1 MANISPA
8 EHSHGIDL
16 ESALDFLNTLHPGHG
31 RTDEQHQRDEH
42 LASPADAAMWF
53 LEHEL
58 VHPDAGI
65 RISETDLA
73 RIRRVRSALR
83 EVVDAVVEGRKP
95 EPDAVYLVNATL
107 EMRRPTRLELDG
119 SALRIGH
126 RHADTPVD
134 DALALIAEA
143 IIEELATGR
152 PERMRVCANDR
163 CRWAFFDSSPTGRRR
178 WCDMR
183 SCGNQAKAA
192 RYRARLK
199 EESRADETPSPPEL
213 ARGAS
218 CRTDR
223 GPHTRDRR
231 PASADRTLMWRIFL
245 PVPSMR
251 PSGFGRS
258 APSASWRFTQ
268 PPCGIRAKSR
278 SRIFIDRPKASSPLP
293 GSYWTTTSGSS
304 ARMMASSARA
314 AAWTSGVCEA
324 RFSSQV
330 ANFSIEGAL
339 SPRGRRG

>member
-1 MANISPA
+1 MPNISPA

-42 LASPADAAMWF
+42 LANPSDAAMWF
-53 LEHEL
+53 LEQDL
-58 VHPDAGI
+58 VHPDTGLLI
-65 RISETDLA
+65 TEPDLA

-95 EPDAVYLVNATL
+95 EPDAVHLVNATL

-152 PERMRVCANDR
+152 PERLRVCANDR

-199 EESRADETPSPPEL
+199 EEAAADEKA
-213 ARGAS
+213 AR
-218 CRTDR
+218 
-223 GPHTRDRR
+223 P
-231 PASADRTLMWRIFL
+231 
-245 PVPSMR
+245 
-251 PSGFGRS
+251 
-258 APSASWRFTQ
+258 
-268 PPCGIRAKSR
+268 
-278 SRIFIDRPKASSPLP
+278 
-293 GSYWTTTSGSS
+293 
-304 ARMMASSARA
+304 
-314 AAWTSGVCEA
+314 
-324 RFSSQV
+324 
-330 ANFSIEGAL
+330 N
-339 SPRGRRG
+339 

>member
-42 LASPADAAMWF
+42 LASPTDAAMWF

-65 RISETDLA
+65 AIADHELG

-95 EPDAVYLVNATL
+95 EPDAVHVVNATL

-134 DALALIAEA
+134 DALAVIAEA
-143 IIEELATGR
+143 IVEELATGR
-152 PERMRVCANDR
+152 PERLRVCANDR

-199 EESRADETPSPPEL
+199 EAEE
-213 ARGAS
+213 
-218 CRTDR
+218 
-223 GPHTRDRR
+223 H
-231 PASADRTLMWRIFL
+231 
-245 PVPSMR
+245 
-251 PSGFGRS
+251 
-258 APSASWRFTQ
+258 
-268 PPCGIRAKSR
+268 
-278 SRIFIDRPKASSPLP
+278 
-293 GSYWTTTSGSS
+293 
-304 ARMMASSARA
+304 
-314 AAWTSGVCEA
+314 EA
-324 RFSSQV
+324 RHPTRP
-330 ANFSIEGAL
+330 N
-339 SPRGRRG
+339 